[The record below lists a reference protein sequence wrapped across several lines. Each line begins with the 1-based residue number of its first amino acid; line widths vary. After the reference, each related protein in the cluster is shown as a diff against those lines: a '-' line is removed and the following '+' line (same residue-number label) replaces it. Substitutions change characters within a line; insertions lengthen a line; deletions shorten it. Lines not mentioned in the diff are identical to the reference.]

1 MIIAIVLTIIYA
13 LWEAKGD
20 YDDIEGGVFINH
32 VQRWLT
38 RATIAGVFGFFLWG
52 PFQLLAIAMLFS
64 AVFRYELNRRRGMN
78 PFYVAPWSN
87 FYDRVFYSIVLSR
100 WLSKGEAFLVE
111 RNYYSGEYTEDIY
124 DAGKVAYVV
133 EAVLVVMTILAQ

>member
-38 RATIAGVFGFFLWG
+38 RATIAGVFGEAGVYVF
-52 PFQLLAIAMLFS
+52 IAAL
-64 AVFRYELNRRRGMN
+64 
-78 PFYVAPWSN
+78 VALP
-87 FYDRVFYSIVLSR
+87 IVHRKLGAASR
-100 WLSKGEAFLVE
+100 I
-111 RNYYSGEYTEDIY
+111 SGR
-124 DAGKVAYVV
+124 
-133 EAVLVVMTILAQ
+133 